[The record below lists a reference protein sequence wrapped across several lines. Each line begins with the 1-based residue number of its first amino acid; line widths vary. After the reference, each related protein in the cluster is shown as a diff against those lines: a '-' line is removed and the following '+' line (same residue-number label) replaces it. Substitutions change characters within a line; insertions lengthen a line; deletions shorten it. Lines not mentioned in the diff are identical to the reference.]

1 MVNLYSKQWLWA
13 FLTGLLM
20 VAGHVTQATHI
31 VGGELELRYLGTQSA
46 NTHRI
51 NLNLY
56 FDDINGNI
64 GANDAVVSVGIFAKR
79 TNALIGYVILGK
91 TSEEFVPYTNS
102 TCTTAYVR
110 TRLIKYGTELTLD
123 PNVFNDAG
131 GYYMSWERCCRNGT
145 IANILNPD
153 RAGSTFYLE
162 FPAIAS
168 GTTRFANSSPIFTV
182 PKGDYACVGQPFTL
196 DFAAKD
202 ADGDSLTYA
211 MVTPYN
217 GFSTAGTPN
226 PGAGGQ
232 QVTPTFA
239 AGPYPPVQWIPGVSV
254 ANQIPGSV
262 PLRVNARTGLLTVT
276 PDRTGLFVF
285 SVEVKEFRAKKQIGV
300 VRRDYQV
307 LVVDCP
313 KNDPPKLL
321 FRPDSQ
327 KEFYR
332 QGAVVTIAEKDTNC
346 LTLFITDI
354 NPNQRITITNMS
366 GSLPGLTITPG
377 SLLTRTNRDT
387 LQAKFCFGQCVGG
400 DGKPFTL
407 MLRATDDGCPQ
418 GLSDTL
424 TIRLNI
430 VPSPNNKPAAS
441 TDLTNNQAKI
451 TVGTSLTFNAFGTD
465 IDNDNI
471 SIQAVGRGF
480 SLAQAGMSFKSASGV
495 GKVTQPF
502 VWKPTCVSAT
512 QTDYIVDFIVTDN
525 RCSRNLRDTVT
536 VNLSALGKPSQPP
549 SIRTSLPQP
558 VVELTVSPSDSLGR
572 TLFDVL
578 CDDADRDTL
587 FLTGVGRDFDLKI
600 TGMLFTNK
608 SGVPTLQSPF
618 SWKPTCALM
627 EGRAEA
633 TFVVDFTADDRSCQP
648 NHTAVTSVTFLV
660 KNPSATADFK
670 LPNVFTPNGDGYND
684 YFALTE
690 FPENSCDEQFKRID
704 IANRWGATI
713 FSSTNPKFRWDGNNA
728 PVGTYYYLLLTTK
741 RTLKGT
747 VTLVR

>member
-1 MVNLYSKQWLWA
+1 
-13 FLTGLLM
+13 
-20 VAGHVTQATHI
+20 
-31 VGGELELRYLGTQSA
+31 
-46 NTHRI
+46 
-51 NLNLY
+51 
-56 FDDINGNI
+56 
-64 GANDAVVSVGIFAKR
+64 
-79 TNALIGYVILGK
+79 
-91 TSEEFVPYTNS
+91 
-102 TCTTAYVR
+102 
-110 TRLIKYGTELTLD
+110 
-123 PNVFNDAG
+123 
-131 GYYMSWERCCRNGT
+131 
-145 IANILNPD
+145 
-153 RAGSTFYLE
+153 
-162 FPAIAS
+162 
-168 GTTRFANSSPIFTV
+168 
-182 PKGDYACVGQPFTL
+182 
-196 DFAAKD
+196 
-202 ADGDSLTYA
+202 

-430 VPSPNNKPAAS
+430 VPSPNNRPAAS

-495 GKVTQPF
+495 GKVAQPF

-627 EGRAEA
+627 AGRAEA